1 MASVTDPTTDLRDRK
16 LAELVGKLAEETSTL
31 VRQEVQLAKAEV
43 IEKVES
49 MREDAVRRGKLA
61 GLGSAFLGG
70 ATVVGVVS
78 VGLLAALLVALFEIA
93 IPVSAAVAV
102 TLAIFVAVT
111 GVLALIGIERVRAAT
126 SGGKDVWRP
135 LPDQTIETLKED
147 VEWAKHP
154 ARSAQT

>member
-1 MASVTDPTTDLRDRK
+1 MASVTDPGTDLREHK

-31 VRQEVQLAKAEV
+31 MRQEVELAKAEI

-70 ATVVGVVS
+70 ATVAGVVS
-78 VGLLAALLVALFEIA
+78 VGLVAALLVALFAIA
-93 IPVSAAVAV
+93 IPVSAATAV
-102 TLAIFVAVT
+102 TLVIFLAVT
-111 GVLALIGIERVRAAT
+111 GVLALIGIKRVRAAA
-126 SGGKDVWRP
+126 SGGTDVWRP
-135 LPDQTIETLKED
+135 VPDQTIETLKED

-154 ARSAQT
+154 TRSAQT